1 MESIRVEQ
9 LRVNLMSRIVSQSRR
24 QFLKQAAAAGLFAP
38 AIANWTLAAPP
49 SGKVRHAS
57 FGASGMAGADL
68 RAITSH
74 PDVELVCVAEV
85 DQARTVDLLQ
95 QFPNTRV
102 YQDWREMLDKEA
114 GNLDS
119 VNVSTPDHM
128 HAPQAMAAMHR
139 GLHVYGQKPLTH
151 DIYESRRL
159 AEVAAEKGLVTQMG
173 IQIHSS
179 LEYRTAVEL
188 IRAGAI
194 GPVHTIHSWSNKKW
208 GDPNPRPDKQDPVP
222 GTLNWDMWLGVCA
235 ERPFIGGGYYHP
247 GNWRKRLDFGTGTF
261 GDMGCHILDPVCKAV
276 ALTAPVS
283 VTSRG
288 GQPNETNWCNDV
300 VVDFHFPATEYT
312 AKEGLKLTWY
322 DGDRRPAEDVVAL
335 LEGAN
340 LPGQGSIF
348 IGPKGALLL
357 PHIAKPTLYPA
368 AKFEGVEWPKL
379 EPVNHWHSFINA
391 VKGNG
396 TTSAHFGYAGP
407 LTEWVLLG
415 GIATRFPNQ
424 TLNWDPA
431 AMKVTNLDA
440 ANQFVRKPYR
450 SGWEVEGL

>member
-1 MESIRVEQ
+1 
-9 LRVNLMSRIVSQSRR
+9 
-24 QFLKQAAAAGLFAP
+24 
-38 AIANWTLAAPP
+38 
-49 SGKVRHAS
+49 
-57 FGASGMAGADL
+57 MAGADL

-74 PDVELVCVAEV
+74 PKVKLHCVAEI
-85 DQARTVDLLQ
+85 DLDRLTELKKLH
-95 QFPNTRV
+95 PDVIV

-114 GNLDS
+114 KNLDC

-128 HAPQAMAAMHR
+128 HAPQAMSAMNR

-159 AEVAAEKGLVTQMG
+159 AEVAAEKKLVTQMG

-179 LEYRTAVEL
+179 IEYRTAVEL
-188 IRAGAI
+188 IRAGTI
-194 GPVHTIHSWSNKKW
+194 GPVQTIHSWSNKNW
-208 GDPNPRPDKQDPVP
+208 GDPNPKPDREDAVP
-222 GTLNWDMWLGVCA
+222 GTLDWNGWLGVCA

-247 GNWRKRLDFGTGTF
+247 GNWRRRLDFGTGTF

-288 GQPNETNWCNDV
+288 GHPNKDNWGNDV
-300 VVDFHFPATEYT
+300 IVDFNFPATEFT

-322 DGDRRPAEDVVAL
+322 DGSAHPPAEVLAILD
-335 LEGAN
+335 GAN
-340 LPGQGSIF
+340 IPGQGSLF
-348 IGPKGALLL
+348 IGPQGALLL

-368 AKFEGVEWPKL
+368 AKFEQVEFPTL
-379 EPVNHWHSFINA
+379 MPVNHWHSFIDA
-391 VKGNG
+391 VRGEG
-396 TTSAHFGYAGP
+396 ETSAHFGYAGP

-415 GIATRFPNQ
+415 GISTRYPNQ
-424 TLNWDPA
+424 TLNWDPV
-431 AMKVTNLDA
+431 AMKVTNLDE

-450 SGWEVEGL
+450 KGWEVEGL